1 MTFCL
6 PFRHRKG
13 NLPPIS
19 QPGPFFLGRIPM
31 AQSLSSSLEIG
42 YLVLVL
48 YLERSCS
55 LGKKSTNQARIAS
68 GMNMETLGWDG
79 FQLLKNVRLKNRR
92 EQRHFGSVFTPDQ
105 LIPCPIQKR
114 KKLVLAII
122 IDMDMHR
129 PKQHL
134 YYLQTRFDLASR
146 DYGKSRASLPPGKSD
161 RVSRTG
167 SRRQG
172 KLSGSPLSC
181 VRVAFCELVN
191 SRWAENIDADVRY
204 ACLSISSSCLP
215 LMFYLKLHF
224 INSYIYIYIMEALS
238 FH

>member
-19 QPGPFFLGRIPM
+19 QPGPFFLGLIPM

-114 KKLVLAII
+114 KKTSSRYN
-122 IDMDMHR
+122 HR
-129 PKQHL
+129 
-134 YYLQTRFDLASR
+134 
-146 DYGKSRASLPPGKSD
+146 YGHA
-161 RVSRTG
+161 
-167 SRRQG
+167 
-172 KLSGSPLSC
+172 
-181 VRVAFCELVN
+181 
-191 SRWAENIDADVRY
+191 
-204 ACLSISSSCLP
+204 
-215 LMFYLKLHF
+215 
-224 INSYIYIYIMEALS
+224 
-238 FH
+238 